1 MRKWLCLLALV
12 AYLATTLAA
21 AFFLPVGVRAQGGAR
36 FSAVEIDLWPEFD
49 RPAVLVIQHFTLA
62 SDIVLPAGLTVRIP
76 AQATVNAVASKEVG
90 GALVNI
96 DYDRQIQGD
105 WALISLSAAS
115 RDIQIEYYD
124 TLIQQGATRQYVF
137 LWPGDYAVD
146 SFAVQFQMP
155 IEASDLQAKPT
166 LPNSSVGADGLTYYT
181 SEFGSL
187 AVEQTF
193 TLEVTYQKATDTLS
207 APSLNLQPAENPA
220 NATGRVTWTQYVPWV
235 LGILGVILILFGLV
249 AGVLYWQ
256 SRWRNSGGVTR
267 QRHASRREKTG
278 GQSEEI
284 YCHQCGRRAQPGDLF
299 CRACGTRLRHGE
311 Q

>member
-1 MRKWLCLLALV
+1 MRKWLTLLTLA
-12 AYLATTLAA
+12 AYFATTLAA
-21 AFFLPVGVRAQGGAR
+21 AFFLPVGAQAQGGVR

-49 RPAVLVIQHFTLA
+49 RPAVLVIEHLTLS
-62 SDIVLPAGLTVRIP
+62 SDVVLPAELTVRIP

-90 GALVNI
+90 GALVNV
-96 DYDRQIQGD
+96 DYDQQIQGD
-105 WALISLSAAS
+105 WAVISLSVTT

-124 TLIQQGATRQYVF
+124 ALIKQGAARHYSY

-155 IEASDLQAKPT
+155 VEASDLQAKPAF
-166 LPNSSVGADGLTYYT
+166 PNSSVGADGLTYYT

-187 AVEQTF
+187 AAEQTF

-207 APSLNLQPAENPA
+207 APSLNVQPAENPA
-220 NATGRVTWTQYVPWV
+220 NATGRVTLTQYIPWV
-235 LGILGVILILFGLV
+235 LGILGIVLILFGLV

-256 SRWRNSGGVTR
+256 GRWRDSGGVTR
-267 QRHASRREKTG
+267 QRHALRREKTG
-278 GQSEEI
+278 EPTEVI
-284 YCHQCGRRAQPGDLF
+284 HCHQCGRRAQPGDLF